1 VIGSESS
8 ATRSCTH
15 RKGSWFLYRGKVGTI
30 VLINGEEFGV
40 LFGRP
45 PARLIHRTC
54 SAWFRERKLALL
66 SEVRSVGEHRQ

>member
-1 VIGSESS
+1 M
-8 ATRSCTH
+8 
-15 RKGSWFLYRGKVGTI
+15 YRGKVGTI